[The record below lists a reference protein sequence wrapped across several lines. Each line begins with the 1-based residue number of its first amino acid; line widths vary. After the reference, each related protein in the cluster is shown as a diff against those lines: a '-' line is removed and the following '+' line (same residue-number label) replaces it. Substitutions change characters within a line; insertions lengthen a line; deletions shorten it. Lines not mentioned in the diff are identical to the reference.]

1 MDYISKEKAKDIISE
16 FYGESESVNNVLA
29 RMSVRISEEPA
40 PHVMEVKTLDEQETG
55 FVPVSVRYRE
65 LRGELDAKN
74 GVLHVFADNRC
85 VCCGAI
91 IPEGRMV
98 CPICERR

>member
-1 MDYISKEKAKDIISE
+1 MDYISKDKARDIVSA
-16 FYGESESVNNVLA
+16 FYGRNETTNNTLA
-29 RMSVRISEEPA
+29 KIAARISEEPA
-40 PHVMEVKTLDEQETG
+40 AHVMEVKIFGNVE
-55 FVPVSVRYRE
+55 
-65 LRGELDAKN
+65 
-74 GVLHVFADNRC
+74 RC